1 MVKKKNVFYTMADW
15 RKDNPVESDIT
26 ELINAA
32 RAYAFLQVPHVS
44 GGSDEPEDPLER
56 FDDLPT
62 ELELAI
68 QRGEKAIRAMME
80 VSQARKAAGFAKKVR
95 GKDKSYDPESATL
108 SDPQVQVVLQML
120 RGEKDKDTAYSEVGK
135 MISPKETID
144 TRTIKSYVNVLI
156 QNWGFHAER
165 NLKSF
170 YVEDT
175 DS

>member
-1 MVKKKNVFYTMADW
+1 MVKNKNVFYTIADW

-32 RAYAFLQVPHVS
+32 RAYAFLQVPHVGGES
-44 GGSDEPEDPLER
+44 GDPEDPLER

-80 VSQARKAAGFAKKVR
+80 VSQARKAAGFAKKTR

-120 RGEKDKDTAYSEVGK
+120 RGEKTQATAYSEVAK
-135 MISPKETID
+135 IISPKEKID
-144 TRTIKSYVNVLI
+144 IRTLNRYVNVLI
-156 QNWGFHAER
+156 QNWGSRAEL
-165 NLKSF
+165 NQKSF
-170 YVEDT
+170 YVENT

>member
-1 MVKKKNVFYTMADW
+1 MVKKKNVFYTIADW

-32 RAYAFLQVPHVS
+32 RAYAFLQVPHVG
-44 GGSDEPEDPLER
+44 GGSDDPEDPLER
-56 FDDLPT
+56 FDNLPT

-68 QRGEKAIRAMME
+68 RRGEKAIRAMME

-95 GKDKSYDPESATL
+95 GKDKSYDPESVML

-120 RGEKDKDTAYSEVGK
+120 RGETTQATAYIEVAK
-135 MISPKETID
+135 IISPKEKID

-156 QNWGFHAER
+156 RNWGFHAER
-165 NLKSF
+165 NQKSF
-170 YVEDT
+170 YVENT

>member
-32 RAYAFLQVPHVS
+32 RAYAFLQVPHVG
-44 GGSDEPEDPLER
+44 GGSDDTEDPEVPEDPLER
-56 FDDLPT
+56 SDDLPT

-80 VSQARKAAGFAKKVR
+80 VSQARKAAGFAKKGR
-95 GKDKSYDPESATL
+95 GKNKLYDPESAKL

-120 RGEKDKDTAYSEVGK
+120 RGEKDKDTAYIASE
-135 MISPKETID
+135 S
-144 TRTIKSYVNVLI
+144 RT
-156 QNWGFHAER
+156 AR
-165 NLKSF
+165 
-170 YVEDT
+170 
-175 DS
+175 